1 MHNAA
6 KLKRCLVARRS
17 TGNCNTPAQGI
28 RPGLDK
34 VASDWERIASWRLG
48 HGLPEANCPQGASD
62 EMMASARPRA
72 GAVSFL
78 ISQTAAM
85 MVSLAAL

>member
-1 MHNAA
+1 MLGGAA
-6 KLKRCLVARRS
+6 LDWKLQYPS
-17 TGNCNTPAQGI
+17 TGDYVRGWI
-28 RPGLDK
+28 RLHGPGEGLRAGGLVTDY
-34 VASDWERIASWRLG
+34 RMPIA
-48 HGLPEANCPQGASD
+48 PQGASD

-85 MVSLAAL
+85 MVSLAAQ

>member
-1 MHNAA
+1 MLGGAA
-6 KLKRCLVARRS
+6 LESEIAIPQHRGYVRAWIRLHGPGNGLRAGGLVTDYRM
-17 TGNCNTPAQGI
+17 P
-28 RPGLDK
+28 
-34 VASDWERIASWRLG
+34 IA
-48 HGLPEANCPQGASD
+48 PQGASD

-85 MVSLAAL
+85 MVSLAAQ